1 MKAVIIGFSH
11 MHVNEIAQYIN
22 DCEGFDLVGI
32 AEAPSDIETIPA
44 LRYTPVWKF
53 ENVGFCKKGTAC
65 VYNVNNMEEIASIV
79 ACGAN
84 AISKRVFGGEN
95 RIERVANPKDVITYV
110 TRIDDFVA
118 KKKQLFS

>member
-1 MKAVIIGFSH
+1 MVDYAHDKA
-11 MHVNEIAQYIN
+11 IAGGYVPYYMYRQKYMSEN
-22 DCEGFDLVGI
+22 L
-32 AEAPSDIETIPA
+32 
-44 LRYTPVWKF
+44 

-84 AISKRVFGGEN
+84 AISKRVFDSEN
-95 RIERVANPKDVITYV
+95 RIERAANPKDVITYIN
-110 TRIDDFVA
+110 RIDEFIS